1 MWSFS
6 KTTVAQ
12 PENTTLP
19 PSRLREEMERVRAEM
34 ERATDR
40 REEDLKKYVVEKV
53 SKGMYEANREGRRK
67 YILSY
72 TYLKYNTMQEEGCF
86 LDGPRNGFDDD
97 GRCKSLAKRFDAC
110 ITSTINEEFVKKQ
123 GFEFKDGVIRW

>member
-12 PENTTLP
+12 PENTTPP
-19 PSRLREEMERVRAEM
+19 PSRLREEMERALAER

-40 REEDLKKYVVEKV
+40 REEELKKYVVETV
-53 SKGMYEANREGRRK
+53 SNEMYEESQAGLRK
-67 YILSY
+67 YIVSY
-72 TYLKYNTMQEEGCF
+72 AYLKLYTMWEEGCIG
-86 LDGPRNGFDDD
+86 DKPRNRLDDD
-97 GRCKSLAKRFDAC
+97 GRCESLAKRFDAC

-123 GFEFKDGVIRW
+123 GFEFKNGVIIW